1 MNIHTCLQ
9 RPPQAPPDIVG
20 SLAYPGA
27 PPRALP
33 TLITCCCDS
42 GSFPKNLLLVSPGTE
57 MMSKPR
63 TILISKSRSCDDINA
78 AGHSYQQVPPLRS
91 YQRCGPLLSARPE
104 AAITSTLWAGTHT
117 DLADHANLSDY
128 QQGRFAFLV
137 RRFHFD
143 VSRWT
148 CQEGVR

>member
-1 MNIHTCLQ
+1 MCLYVFTEPPRGGSPYCRQ
-9 RPPQAPPDIVG
+9 SPFPGVPPQ
-20 SLAYPGA
+20 
-27 PPRALP
+27 ALP
-33 TLITCCCDS
+33 TLMTCCCDS
-42 GSFPKNLLLVSPGTE
+42 ASFPRNLLLVSPGTE
-57 MMSKPR
+57 MTSTPR
-63 TILISKSRSCDDINA
+63 STLSKSRSCDDINA
-78 AGHSYQQVPPLRS
+78 AGHSYHQVPPLRS

-104 AAITSTLWAGTHT
+104 AAIISTLWAGTHT

-128 QQGRFAFLV
+128 QQGRVAFLV